1 MLGVGL
7 LTGLRLPGSECEVL
21 ESLLGLDSLTL
32 RAFLQGVDFPG
43 LWAQGVACQSMMRGD
58 GSWGGEGGDGVWVQ
72 LVGVPTTA
80 RGCCCVKLLKCGLY
94 VNNTDNSRP
103 AGTSALVECSI

>member
-58 GSWGGEGGDGVWVQ
+58 GSWGGGGGGTVSGYSWSVYQ
-72 LVGVPTTA
+72 PLHVGAAVLN
-80 RGCCCVKLLKCGLY
+80 C
-94 VNNTDNSRP
+94 
-103 AGTSALVECSI
+103 